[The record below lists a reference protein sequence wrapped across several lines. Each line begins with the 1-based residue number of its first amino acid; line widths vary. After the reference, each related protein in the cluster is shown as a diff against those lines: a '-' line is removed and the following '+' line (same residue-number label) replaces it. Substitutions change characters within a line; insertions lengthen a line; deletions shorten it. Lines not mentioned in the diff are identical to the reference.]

1 MTPKF
6 VTPVEAKAL
15 IEHGAVL
22 IDIREPAEFL
32 REHVPGATS
41 FPVSDMIAGKSI
53 TGLPT
58 QQTIIF
64 YCQAGSR
71 TSQHAEIL
79 IKSAR
84 TSPVLLLTGG
94 INGWKSANLPTLE
107 DKKQPIPVM
116 RQVQIAAGILIL
128 VGVVLGY
135 TLDKS
140 LFLLSGLV
148 GAGLIF
154 AGISG
159 WCGMAILLAKMPWNT
174 LKR

>member
-94 INGWKSANLPTLE
+94 INGWKAQTSLRWRIKNNPFLSCGKSRLP
-107 DKKQPIPVM
+107 Q
-116 RQVQIAAGILIL
+116 
-128 VGVVLGY
+128 GY
-135 TLDKS
+135 
-140 LFLLSGLV
+140 
-148 GAGLIF
+148 
-154 AGISG
+154 
-159 WCGMAILLAKMPWNT
+159 
-174 LKR
+174 

>member
-58 QQTIIF
+58 SKRLSFTVRR
-64 YCQAGSR
+64 G
-71 TSQHAEIL
+71 L
-79 IKSAR
+79 AR
-84 TSPVLLLTGG
+84 PNML
-94 INGWKSANLPTLE
+94 
-107 DKKQPIPVM
+107 
-116 RQVQIAAGILIL
+116 
-128 VGVVLGY
+128 
-135 TLDKS
+135 KS
-140 LFLLSGLV
+140 LSSPHGLPQCCYSPAELTAGKAQTSLRWRIKNNPFLS
-148 GAGLIF
+148 
-154 AGISG
+154 
-159 WCGMAILLAKMPWNT
+159 CGKSRLPQGY
-174 LKR
+174 

>member
-1 MTPKF
+1 MLKSLSSP
-6 VTPVEAKAL
+6 
-15 IEHGAVL
+15 HGL
-22 IDIREPAEFL
+22 PQCCYSPAEL
-32 REHVPGATS
+32 T
-41 FPVSDMIAGKSI
+41 AGKA
-53 TGLPT
+53 
-58 QQTIIF
+58 QTSLRWRI
-64 YCQAGSR
+64 
-71 TSQHAEIL
+71 
-79 IKSAR
+79 
-84 TSPVLLLTGG
+84 
-94 INGWKSANLPTLE
+94 
-107 DKKQPIPVM
+107 KKQPIPVM

>member
-1 MTPKF
+1 
-6 VTPVEAKAL
+6 
-15 IEHGAVL
+15 
-22 IDIREPAEFL
+22 
-32 REHVPGATS
+32 
-41 FPVSDMIAGKSI
+41 
-53 TGLPT
+53 
-58 QQTIIF
+58 
-64 YCQAGSR
+64 
-71 TSQHAEIL
+71 
-79 IKSAR
+79 
-84 TSPVLLLTGG
+84 VLLLTGG